1 MFDSIFWIQLV
12 TSFLGTAGFAILFR
26 IRLRHLP
33 AAILGG
39 GLTYAI
45 YYVVAQLSLS
55 VFAAA
60 LIASACSA
68 VYSETLARVKRAPAI
83 VFLLPC
89 AIPIVPGGSLYRAMV
104 RLISQDFAGA
114 WQYLLET
121 LKVGIGIAGGMVAVA
136 LIVQLITAVI
146 AQHKKGKE
154 NKATQKVR

>member
-1 MFDSIFWIQLV
+1 MFDSVFWIQLV

-45 YYVVAQLSLS
+45 YFVVTQLSAS

-60 LIASACSA
+60 FVASACSA
-68 VYSETLARVKRAPAI
+68 LYSEILARVKRAPAV

-104 RLISQDFAGA
+104 QLISQNFAGA

-121 LKVGIGIAGGMVAVA
+121 LKVGIGIAGGMVAVS
-136 LIVQLITAVI
+136 LMVQLFVAVLT
-146 AQHKKGKE
+146 QRKKRHAGE
-154 NKATQKVR
+154 